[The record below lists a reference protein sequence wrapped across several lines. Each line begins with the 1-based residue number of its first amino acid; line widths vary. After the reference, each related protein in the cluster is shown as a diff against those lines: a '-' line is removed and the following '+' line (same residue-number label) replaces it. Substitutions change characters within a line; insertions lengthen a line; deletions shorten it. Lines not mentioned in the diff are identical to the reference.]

1 MQELSPLEKQIV
13 ILVAKGYSNNS
24 IAKEL
29 RLANQ
34 TVRNYLT
41 KIFEKVAVKNRTQ
54 LSNLAWQS
62 GWTEQER

>member
-13 ILVAKGYSNNS
+13 ILVAKGYSNSS

-29 RLANQ
+29 CLAKQ

-41 KIFEKVAVKNRTQ
+41 TIFEKVAVKNRTQ
-54 LSNLAWQS
+54 LANFARKS
-62 GWTEQER
+62 GLVDKDG